1 MTDRAKENPLPTS
14 SEPTAR
20 NQTRELA
27 AIMFSDIAG
36 YTLIMGRDEDQAVR
50 ALAEHRK
57 VLRSLLPKFSGRLIG
72 EIGDGTLSSFHSAL
86 DAVNC
91 ACEVQSTLSEDP
103 ELQLRIGIH
112 VGDVLFQDNTV
123 LGDGVNVASRIHSL
137 APPGGIC
144 VSERVY
150 DDIRNKPEIDARPL
164 GEKTLKNVSHP
175 IKVYAIT
182 NAGSSRV
189 PVLTSGPGR
198 IAAKGTSSARTQT
211 LMVSLALVFAVVIG
225 VAAYSRFRTSTT
237 LAPSLPQSS
246 PSHVDLNI
254 AFCRTSDGVR
264 IAYATV
270 GKASALPVVEI
281 VGWNSH
287 LERSVEG
294 STEAQYLQYMG
305 EHYLYVRYDGRGS
318 GLSDRG
324 EHDFSLDAR
333 VRDLEAVMDAL
344 KLRRAALFGDSAGG
358 ATAIAYTVR
367 HPERVSRLVLYG
379 SFLQWAQSA
388 EQVQRW
394 KAMITLARTDWGTD
408 APAYR
413 QMWASLFSPD
423 ATPSDASRVAENER
437 KSMTAED
444 ATAFLTATLAIDATA
459 LAPKV
464 AVPTLV
470 IHCRGDLVVPFE
482 QGRRIATLI
491 PGARLVTLEN
501 RNHIFPDA
509 DPVGMQ
515 FFLAFTGFLNEDP
528 QILAAKK

>member
-1 MTDRAKENPLPTS
+1 MSSS
-14 SEPTAR
+14 SEMPPTHS
-20 NQTRELA
+20 TRELA
-27 AIMFSDIAG
+27 AIMFSDIAS
-36 YTLIMGRDEDQAVR
+36 YTLIMGRDEEKAVR

-91 ACEVQSTLSEDP
+91 AREVQSTLLGDP

-112 VGDVLFQDNTV
+112 VGDVLFQDNNV

-137 APPGGIC
+137 ASPGGIC
-144 VSERVY
+144 ISERVY
-150 DDIRNKPEIDARPL
+150 DDIRNKPEIDAIPL

-175 IKVYAIT
+175 IKVYAI
-182 NAGSSRV
+182 ADASSSLVRGRSGQGSV
-189 PVLTSGPGR
+189 
-198 IAAKGTSSARTQT
+198 AAKAIRSARTQT
-211 LMVSLALVFAVVIG
+211 LMVSLALVFAAVIA
-225 VAAYSRFRTSTT
+225 VAIYSRYRLRTSAT
-237 LAPSLPQSS
+237 LAPSFPQSA
-246 PSHVDLNI
+246 PLRVDLNI
-254 AFCRTSDGVR
+254 AFCQTSDGVR

-305 EHYLYVRYDGRGS
+305 ERYLYVRYDGRGS

-324 EHDFSLDAR
+324 VRDFSLDAR

-344 KLRRAALFGDSAGG
+344 KLRKAALFGDSAGG

-388 EQVQRW
+388 DEVQRW
-394 KAMITLARTDWGTD
+394 KAMITLARSDWGTD
-408 APAYR
+408 TSAYR

-444 ATAFLTATLAIDATA
+444 AAAFLTANLAIDVTA

-464 AVPTLV
+464 AVPTLI

-482 QGRRIATLI
+482 QGRQLATLI
-491 PGARLVTLEN
+491 PGARLVTLED
-501 RNHIFPDA
+501 RNHIFPDG

-515 FFLAFTGFLNEDP
+515 FFLAFTEFLNQDP
-528 QILAAKK
+528 QRAAKN

>member
-1 MTDRAKENPLPTS
+1 
-14 SEPTAR
+14 
-20 NQTRELA
+20 
-27 AIMFSDIAG
+27 MFSDIAG
-36 YTLIMGRDEDQAVR
+36 YTLIMGRDEGKAVR
-50 ALAEHRK
+50 ALAEHRN

-91 ACEVQSTLSEDP
+91 ACEVQSTLLGDP

-150 DDIRNKPEIDARPL
+150 DDIRNKPEIDARSL

-182 NAGSSRV
+182 NAGSSRA
-189 PVLTSGPGR
+189 PIR
-198 IAAKGTSSARTQT
+198 SARTRT
-211 LMVSLALVFAVVIG
+211 LMISIALVFAVVIG
-225 VAAYSRFRTSTT
+225 VATYSRFPLKTSTA
-237 LAPSLPQSS
+237 LAPSLSQSS
-246 PSHVDLNI
+246 PSHVDLKI
-254 AFCRTSDGVR
+254 AFCQTSDGVR

-270 GKASALPVVEI
+270 GKPSALPVVEI
-281 VGWNSH
+281 VGWDSH

-294 STEAQYLQYMG
+294 STEAKYLQYMC
-305 EHYLYVRYDGRGS
+305 EHYLFVRYDGRGS

-324 EHDFSLDAR
+324 ARDFSLDAR

-344 KLRRAALFGDSAGG
+344 KLRKAALFGDSAGG

-367 HPERVSRLVLYG
+367 HPERVRRLVTYG
-379 SFLQWAQSA
+379 SFLHWAQSP
-388 EQVQRW
+388 EEIQRW
-394 KAMITLARTDWGTD
+394 NAMITLARSDWGTD

-413 QMWASLFSPD
+413 QMWASLFEPD
-423 ATPSDASRVAENER
+423 ATPSDLHRIAENER

-444 ATAFLTATLAIDATA
+444 AAAFLTANLAIDATA

-482 QGRRIATLI
+482 QGRQIATLI

-501 RNHIFPDA
+501 RNHIFPDG

-515 FFLAFTGFLNEDP
+515 FFLAFIGFLNEDP
-528 QILAAKK
+528 QIVAAKK

>member
-1 MTDRAKENPLPTS
+1 
-14 SEPTAR
+14 
-20 NQTRELA
+20 
-27 AIMFSDIAG
+27 MFSDVAG
-36 YTLIMGRDEDQAVR
+36 YTLIMGRDEDKAVR
-50 ALAEHRK
+50 ALAEHRR

-91 ACEVQSTLSEDP
+91 AREVQSTLLGDP

-150 DDIRNKPEIDARPL
+150 DDIRNKPEIDARSL

-189 PVLTSGPGR
+189 PAGLASGPDSVAPKA
-198 IAAKGTSSARTQT
+198 ITSARTLT
-211 LMVSLALVFAVVIG
+211 LIVSLALVFAGLIG

-254 AFCRTSDGVR
+254 AFCQTSDGVR

-281 VGWNSH
+281 VGWDSH

-294 STEAQYLQYMG
+294 STEAKYLQYMG

-324 EHDFSLDAR
+324 EQDFSLDAR

-344 KLRRAALFGDSAGG
+344 KLRKAALFGDSAGG
-358 ATAIAYTVR
+358 ATAIAYTAR
-367 HPERVSRLVLYG
+367 HPERVSRLALYG
-379 SFLQWAQSA
+379 SFLHWAQSP
-388 EQVQRW
+388 EEVQRW
-394 KAMITLARTDWGTD
+394 NAMITLARSDWGTD

-413 QMWASLFSPD
+413 QMWAALFEPD
-423 ATPSDASRVAENER
+423 ATPSDLRLLAENER
-437 KSMTAED
+437 KSMTARD
-444 ATAFLTATLAIDATA
+444 AAAFLTANLDIDVTA

-501 RNHIFPDA
+501 RNHIFPDG

-515 FFLAFTGFLNEDP
+515 FFLAFTEFLNEDP
-528 QILAAKK
+528 QRAAKTNGLGRPG

>member
-1 MTDRAKENPLPTS
+1 
-14 SEPTAR
+14 
-20 NQTRELA
+20 
-27 AIMFSDIAG
+27 MFSDIAG
-36 YTLIMGRDEDQAVR
+36 YTLIMGRDEGKAVR
-50 ALAEHRK
+50 ALAEHRN

-91 ACEVQSTLSEDP
+91 ACEVQSTLSGDP

-150 DDIRNKPEIDARPL
+150 DDIRNKPEIDARSL
-164 GEKTLKNVSHP
+164 GEKTLKNVSRP

-182 NAGSSRV
+182 NAGSSSV
-189 PVLTSGPGR
+189 PIR
-198 IAAKGTSSARTQT
+198 SARTRT
-211 LMVSLALVFAVVIG
+211 LIVSIALLFAVVIG
-225 VAAYSRFRTSTT
+225 IATYSRFRTSTT

-246 PSHVDLNI
+246 RSHVDLNI
-254 AFCRTSDGVR
+254 AFCQTSDGVR

-281 VGWNSH
+281 IGWGSH

-294 STEAQYLQYMG
+294 STEAKYLQYMG

-324 EHDFSLDAR
+324 EQDFSLDAR

-344 KLRRAALFGDSAGG
+344 KLRKAALFGDSAGG
-358 ATAIAYTVR
+358 ATAIAYTAR
-367 HPERVSRLVLYG
+367 HPERVSRLALYG
-379 SFLQWAQSA
+379 SFLHWAQSD

-394 KAMITLARTDWGTD
+394 KAMITLARSDWGTD

-413 QMWASLFSPD
+413 QMWASLFMPD
-423 ATPSDASRVAENER
+423 ATPSDLRSLAENER

-444 ATAFLTATLAIDATA
+444 AAAFLTANLAIDVTA

-470 IHCRGDLVVPFE
+470 IHGRGDLVAPFE
-482 QGRRIATLI
+482 QGRQIATLI
-491 PGARLVTLEN
+491 PGARLVTLED
-501 RNHIFPDA
+501 RNHIWPDG
-509 DPVGMQ
+509 DPAAMQ

-528 QILAAKK
+528 QIVAAKK